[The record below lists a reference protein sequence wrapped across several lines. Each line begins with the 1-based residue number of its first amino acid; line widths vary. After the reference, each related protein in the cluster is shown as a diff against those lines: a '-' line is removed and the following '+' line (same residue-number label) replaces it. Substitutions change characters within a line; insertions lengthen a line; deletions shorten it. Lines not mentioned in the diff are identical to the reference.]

1 MCALG
6 VGKGASFPA
15 QNQRGRAT
23 ISPWNIFPLASWTL
37 CITATQNPLI
47 YVFVLQCPGG
57 HVAVLQRN
65 LGEWLRGLWIPSTS
79 LLHQGLSR
87 QKDPSD

>member
-1 MCALG
+1 MCLG
-6 VGKGASFPA
+6 DWEGASFPA

-23 ISPWNIFPLASWTL
+23 ISPWNIFPLASWSL
-37 CITATQNPLI
+37 CITATQKTLI
-47 YVFVLQCPGG
+47 SVFVLQCPGG
-57 HVAVLQRN
+57 HAAVLWRN

-79 LLHQGLSR
+79 LLLQGLSR